1 MNGIEK
7 PQVQMYYRNNLNV
20 DIYFRN
26 LFQEILWTEDFISE
40 SQRRKEKVNKR
51 LWERGRR
58 GGTLL

>member
-7 PQVQMYYRNNLNV
+7 PQVQVYYRNNLNV

>member
-7 PQVQMYYRNNLNV
+7 PQAQVYYRNNLNV